1 MIVSEEQGQR
11 KQAPKKRKGSTEAVE
26 QALLRDKKSYWPFAL
41 AVALFITLLGVVTHP
56 IVFGVGLALIAAAMI
71 GWGLEHR

>member
-1 MIVSEEQGQR
+1 
-11 KQAPKKRKGSTEAVE
+11 
-26 QALLRDKKSYWPFAL
+26 
-41 AVALFITLLGVVTHP
+41 VALFITLLGVVTHP

>member
-1 MIVSEEQGQR
+1 MSEEQGQR
-11 KQAPKKRKGSTEAVE
+11 KQTSKKRKGSIEAVE

-56 IVFGVGLALIAAAMI
+56 VVFGVGLALIVVAII

>member
-1 MIVSEEQGQR
+1 MNEEQGQR
-11 KQAPKKRKGSTEAVE
+11 KQAPKKQKKGSTEAVE

-56 IVFGVGLALIAAAMI
+56 IVFGVGLALIAAAII